1 MAGGVLMSTL
11 IKPLEESLH
20 DYLALRR
27 GLGHQMDDAS
37 RRLPSFVAFLQEE
50 GLDTITVTAT
60 LAWCQ
65 QPAPVGGV
73 TVAPRRMTAARGF
86 ARYLSG
92 IDPATEVPPV
102 GLVPLRQR
110 RPEPFI
116 YSQAD
121 IAAMLAVARRLGP
134 GPLRGKTYY
143 TLIGLLAATG
153 LRVGEAINLDLGD
166 IDDREAVLT
175 IRESKFG
182 KSRLVPLHSSTMS
195 ELVDYRSVRDTHP
208 KSAPQPALFISRTGK
223 RLVYQVVCQTFR
235 TIVTD
240 AGVGIDAAR
249 PPRLHDLR
257 HRFAVITLLGWYR
270 SNQDVQ
276 AKLPTLSTYL
286 GHREPS
292 STYWYLSAIPEL
304 LALAAE
310 RQQYSAWL
318 GHRP

>member
-1 MAGGVLMSTL
+1 MSALTQAL
-11 IKPLEESLH
+11 D

-27 GLGHQMDDAS
+27 GLGHQMADAA
-37 RRLPSFVAFLQEE
+37 RRLPSFVTFLESQ
-50 GLDTITVTAT
+50 GLSTVTVQAA
-60 LAWCQ
+60 LDWCQ

-73 TVAPRRMTAARGF
+73 TVAPRRMSAARGF

-92 IDPATEVPPV
+92 IDPATQVPPV
-102 GLVPLRQR
+102 GLVPLHYR

-121 IAAMLAVARRLGP
+121 LAAMLTAARRLGP
-134 GPLRGKTYY
+134 SLRGRTYY

-153 LRVGEAINLDLGD
+153 LRVGEGINLDLNDLDEHEG
-166 IDDREAVLT
+166 VLR

-182 KSRLVPLHSSTMS
+182 KSRLVPLHPSTLS
-195 ELVDYRSVRDTHP
+195 ALVDYRTVRDTHP
-208 KSAPQPALFISRTGK
+208 NGGGQPSLFISRTGR

-235 TIVTD
+235 GIVTD
-240 AGVGIDAAR
+240 AGVGTDAAR

-257 HRFAVITLLGWYR
+257 HRFAIITLLGWYR
-270 SNQDVQ
+270 CGEDVQ
-276 AKLPTLSTYL
+276 AKLPALSTYL

-292 STYWYLSAIPEL
+292 STYWYLSAAPEL

-310 RQQYSAWL
+310 RQQRSAWL
-318 GHRP
+318 GRRP